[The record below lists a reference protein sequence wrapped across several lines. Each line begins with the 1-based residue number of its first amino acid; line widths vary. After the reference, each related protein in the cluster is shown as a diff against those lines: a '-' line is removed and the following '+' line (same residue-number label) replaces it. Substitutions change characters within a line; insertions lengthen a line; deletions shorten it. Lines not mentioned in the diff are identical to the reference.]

1 MDYEAFFK
9 LKERPFKN
17 PLEAK
22 FFFRVPLF
30 NQICQILTETPRP
43 NLLLLKGAEGSG
55 KSALLRR
62 LPWTLRNGLIV
73 VPILQ
78 TGHQLINILRDALI
92 GFGLG
97 FKCSPQVPE
106 ESLLGFFQNAVSNFV
121 ANNYGL
127 VLAADGAQALSVDN
141 LNDLLHL
148 LSLEPTW
155 QGQTTLLAA
164 TRPDVNW
171 PQEAIP
177 ASAVTLEMA
186 PLNPF
191 ETAAYVRYRLKTAG
205 SRQDCF
211 TDEALVALHKL
222 SGGAPAAINALA
234 ERALLTAW
242 AAGKKEITPAI
253 LAQAHASLDTPLAVS
268 QKAAQKAA
276 GFKPERPKI
285 HSWRTRVALAISMV
299 AVFSLGFFIWPKGEP
314 NPDQT
319 PPAQVAA
326 PLPPPPKAPT
336 ATPAA
341 APLPPGVTPSLGLPS
356 PPPILLSLPHNTMA
370 LVVDQSLNQ
379 ARLWQGQLKQTGLK
393 AELTP
398 PELTEPGLYLIGRPK
413 SRISLIFQYPP
424 GREVPKEVG
433 EKLWRQIET
442 LIPQD
447 ILPIIVA
454 DSPLLTRPVP
464 EGTLSVLKDKLK
476 TWTTSQEVK
485 FTNDLARLYADP
497 FTYYEPGLKPQ
508 TIDQESFQV
517 ALASEARTSGD
528 VKLAISEPVITLD
541 PRNHHRAW
549 AIFSLRYDSR
559 LRHDIGLR
567 VLIFEKGLLSDD
579 WPIKAELWI
588 RETSLRD

>member
-1 MDYEAFFK
+1 
-9 LKERPFKN
+9 
-17 PLEAK
+17 
-22 FFFRVPLF
+22 
-30 NQICQILTETPRP
+30 
-43 NLLLLKGAEGSG
+43 
-55 KSALLRR
+55 
-62 LPWTLRNGLIV
+62 V

-127 VLAADGAQALSVDN
+127 VLAADGAQALSGEN

-155 QGQTTLLAA
+155 KGQTTLLAA
-164 TRPDVNW
+164 TRSETNW
-171 PQEAIP
+171 PKEEAF
-177 ASAVTLEMA
+177 AKALTLEMA

-191 ETAAYVRYRLKTAG
+191 ETAEYVRYRMKTAG
-205 SRQDCF
+205 AKKDYFS
-211 TDEALVALHKL
+211 DEALVALHKL
-222 SGGAPAAINALA
+222 SNGVPAAINVLA

-242 AAGKKEITPAI
+242 AAGKKEITASFM
-253 LAQAHASLDTPLAVS
+253 AQAKASLDNPLAVS
-268 QKAAQKAA
+268 PKAAQKAA

-285 HSWRTRVALAISMV
+285 HSFSARLALAISMV
-299 AVFSLGFFIWPKGEP
+299 AVFSLGVIVWPQSEP
-314 NPDQT
+314 PQET
-319 PPAQVAA
+319 PVAQVAA
-326 PLPPPPKAPT
+326 PPPVQKEVVT

-341 APLPPGVTPSLGLPS
+341 EPAPPGVNPSLGLPA

-379 ARLWQGQLKQTGLK
+379 ARLWQGQLKKTGLK

-398 PELTEPGLYLIGRPK
+398 PDLTEPGLYLIGRPK
-413 SRISLIFQYPP
+413 SRIALIFQYPP
-424 GREVPKEVG
+424 GPEVPKEVG

-454 DSPLLTRPVP
+454 DSALLTRPVP
-464 EGTLSVLKDKLK
+464 GGTLNILKEKLK
-476 TWTTSQEVK
+476 AWTTAQEVK
-485 FTNDLARLYADP
+485 FTNDLASLYADP

-508 TIDQESFQV
+508 TIDRENFQV
-517 ALASEARTSGD
+517 ALASEARTSGE
-528 VKLAISEPVITLD
+528 VKLAISEPLITLD

-567 VLIFEKGLLSDD
+567 VLIFEKSLLSDD

-588 RETSLRD
+588 HENNLED